1 MELWVHFKDLQA
13 VPLASFAQSSYRVEI
28 ENETP
33 TILALPSDDYK
44 NRCVWLMVLLENNLI
59 YIKTIP

>member
-13 VPLASFAQSSYRVEI
+13 VPLTSFARSSYRVEI

-44 NRCVWLMVLLENNLI
+44 TRYV
-59 YIKTIP
+59 